1 MVQKYASDN
10 QVMFSMSVKIN
21 KYLYKLI
28 LEHGE
33 SPNQSRNQEYR
44 FVLVLLPVT
53 NYCPVSRIMT
63 KAADCRILG
72 HAADVF
78 NVQN

>member
-44 FVLVLLPVT
+44 P
-53 NYCPVSRIMT
+53 
-63 KAADCRILG
+63 KAAFIAIMAPTPRFCSWSLRRRL
-72 HAADVF
+72 VPLRRCLL
-78 NVQN
+78 